1 MYHYYLRKV
10 KFNCIKIL
18 EKLSLLKT
26 TRIPRY
32 TVFMS
37 ARLSTAFHTLTMALG
52 IGFIY
57 WWLHVPSLQPYSLQA
72 FALIGLLYFLVKGIS
87 KTKAWHILPAFMSIE
102 TVLATMAFLL
112 LIGATGNTASWFY
125 PLTYIH
131 LFFVV
136 FSSHISTSIAMTMLI
151 MLFHYGL
158 TPNLVQHDLVS
169 LLTLPIIMAFF
180 IFAKLQHEEVIADK
194 LIIQEEEAELQKL
207 ESTEFQLENFL
218 KNFLKPKISQLDKLT
233 NHPNNSRS
241 IKTQVQLIKLEI
253 EKLLSRINS
262 TD

>member
-1 MYHYYLRKV
+1 
-10 KFNCIKIL
+10 
-18 EKLSLLKT
+18 
-26 TRIPRY
+26 
-32 TVFMS
+32 MS
-37 ARLSTAFHTLTMALG
+37 ARLSTAFHTLFMTLG

-57 WWLHVPSLQPYSLQA
+57 WWLHVPSLQLYSLQA

-87 KTKAWHILPAFMSIE
+87 KTKACHILPAFMSIE

-112 LIGATGNTASWFY
+112 LIGATGNTTSWFY

-131 LFFVV
+131 LFFII
-136 FSSHISTSIAMTMLI
+136 FSSHVGTSIAITMLI

-158 TPNLVQHDLVS
+158 TPDLAQHDLIS

-180 IFAKLQHEEVIADK
+180 IFAKLQHEEVVADK
-194 LIIQEEEAELQKL
+194 LIIREEETELQKL

-218 KNFLKPKISQLDKLT
+218 TNFLQPKVNQLEKLLQ
-233 NHPNNSRS
+233 HPQNSRP
-241 IKTQVQLIKLEI
+241 IQEQIQLIKLEI